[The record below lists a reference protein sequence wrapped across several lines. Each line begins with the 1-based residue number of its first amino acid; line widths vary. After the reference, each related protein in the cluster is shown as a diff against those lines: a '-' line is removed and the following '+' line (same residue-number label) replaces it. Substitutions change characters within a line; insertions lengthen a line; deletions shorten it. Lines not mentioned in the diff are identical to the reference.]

1 MFPRSPGEPP
11 FTLHWP
17 ELHQNPV
24 PEANTGLIQKQ
35 SLGSPIGIRCNSI
48 SNPNNSTRVGLLVY
62 RMAAEVLGV
71 TSSPLQWKR
80 QLLGLA
86 KKKVKVKLL
95 SRVRLFGTPWTI
107 TYQAPLTMGFPRQEC
122 WSGLPFPSP
131 GDLSDPGIE
140 PGSPALQAEAL
151 HLCKFH

>member
-95 SRVRLFGTPWTI
+95 SRVRLFGTPWSVAH
-107 TYQAPLTMGFPRQEC
+107 QAALFMG
-122 WSGLPFPSP
+122 
-131 GDLSDPGIE
+131 I
-140 PGSPALQAEAL
+140 LQARMLEWVAMPSSRGPSQPRDRTQVS
-151 HLCKFH
+151 HIAGRCFTV